1 MIKTQQIK
9 SSQVING
16 FRLVQNTEDLVVLE
30 VAVHNPL
37 EVALHPYLNTDWKYI
52 SVSKGVNNTLTIID
66 KDGKSKMYQI
76 NHFSSKD
83 RVKELPVQISKLRKK
98 VLETIFKYGIL
109 IEVPS
114 LELPKKLQIKQ
125 TSFGGAYTVEGAC
138 NVIVADKNTPFEKV
152 IETVESYLGIHVTK
166 TNKDSDIINGYSW
179 MVWYESIED
188 LKKSLNR
195 LETFL
200 ESFQI
205 YREGKTITLTRDE
218 LYDFHRLDGAVGGML
233 TLDSYKSMADSED
246 IPIIEELCKDEE
258 VCFSLDMDVQDKIFM
273 AHNIG
278 EIEAGVCEKYIDR
291 YRKEH
296 DLPVKSSTKHLD

>member
-1 MIKTQQIK
+1 MIKTQQLK
-9 SSQVING
+9 SNQVING

-30 VAVHNPL
+30 VAVHSPL
-37 EVALHPYLNTDWKYI
+37 EIALHPYLNTDWKYI
-52 SVSKGVNNTLTIID
+52 SVSKGINNTLTIID

-83 RVKELPVQISKLRKK
+83 RTKELPVQISKLRKK
-98 VLETIFKYGIL
+98 VLEAIFKYGIL

-114 LELPKKLQIKQ
+114 LELPEKLQIKQ

-138 NVIVADKNTPFEKV
+138 DVIVADKSTPFEKV
-152 IETVESYLGIHVTK
+152 VKKVESYLGIHVTE
-166 TNKDSDIINGYSW
+166 TNKNQDITNGYSW
-179 MVWYESIED
+179 TIRYESVENF
-188 LKKSLNR
+188 KKSLNR
-195 LETFL
+195 LETFP

-205 YREGKTITLTRDE
+205 YREGKVITLTRDE

-233 TLDSYKSMADSED
+233 TLDFYKSMADPED

-273 AHNIG
+273 TKDIG

-296 DLPVKSSTKHLD
+296 DSSIKRSME

>member
-1 MIKTQQIK
+1 MVKTQQLK
-9 SSQVING
+9 SNQVTNG

-30 VAVHNPL
+30 VAVHSPL
-37 EVALHPYLNTDWKYI
+37 EVALHPYLNTDWKYL

-83 RVKELPVQISKLRKK
+83 RTKELPVQISKLRKK

-114 LELPKKLQIKQ
+114 LELPEKLQIKQ
-125 TSFGGAYTVEGAC
+125 ISFGGAYTVAGAC
-138 NVIVADKNTPFEKV
+138 DVVVANESTPFEEV
-152 IETVESYLGIHVTK
+152 IKKVESYLGIHATE
-166 TNKDSDIINGYSW
+166 TNKNPDITNGYSW
-179 MVWYESIED
+179 MVRYESVED
-188 LKKSLNR
+188 FKKSLNR
-195 LETFL
+195 LETFP

-205 YREGKTITLTRDE
+205 YRDGKVITLTRDE
-218 LYDFHRLDGAVGGML
+218 LYDFHRLDGAVSGML
-233 TLDSYKSMADSED
+233 TLDFYKSMADSED

-273 AHNIG
+273 VNDIG
-278 EIEAGVCEKYIDR
+278 EIEAGVCEKYIDK

-296 DLPVKSSTKHLD
+296 DSPIKRSME

>member
-1 MIKTQQIK
+1 MKTQQIK

-30 VAVHNPL
+30 VAVCSPL
-37 EVALHPYLNTDWKYI
+37 EIALHPFLSTDWKYI
-52 SVSKGVNNTLTIID
+52 SISKGVKNTLTIID

-76 NHFSSKD
+76 NYFSSKD
-83 RVKELPVQISKLRKK
+83 SIKELP
-98 VLETIFKYGIL
+98 E
-109 IEVPS
+109 
-114 LELPKKLQIKQ
+114 KLQIKQ

-138 NVIVADKNTPFEKV
+138 DVIVADESTPFEEVVEK
-152 IETVESYLGIHVTK
+152 VESYLGIHVTEIK
-166 TNKDSDIINGYSW
+166 KDSDITNGYSW
-179 MVWYESIED
+179 VVCYESVED
-188 LKKSLNR
+188 FKKSLNR
-195 LETFL
+195 LETFP

-233 TLDSYKSMADSED
+233 TLDFYKSIADSED

-273 AHNIG
+273 ANDIG

-296 DLPVKSSTKHLD
+296 DLPVKRDFLD

>member
-9 SSQVING
+9 SSQAING

-30 VAVHNPL
+30 VAVHSPL

-83 RVKELPVQISKLRKK
+83 RTKELPVQISKLRKK

-188 LKKSLNR
+188 FKKSLNR
-195 LETFL
+195 LETFP

-291 YRKEH
+291 YRKKH
-296 DLPVKSSTKHLD
+296 GLPAKETQNI

>member
-30 VAVHNPL
+30 VAVHSPL

-83 RVKELPVQISKLRKK
+83 RTKELPVQISKLRKK

-109 IEVPS
+109 IEIPS
-114 LELPKKLQIKQ
+114 LELPEKLQIKQ

-138 NVIVADKNTPFEKV
+138 NVIVADKNTPFEKI

-166 TNKDSDIINGYSW
+166 TNKDSDITNGYSW

-188 LKKSLNR
+188 FKKSLNR
-195 LETFL
+195 LETFP

-205 YREGKTITLTRDE
+205 YREGKIITLTRDE

-233 TLDSYKSMADSED
+233 TLDSYKSIANPED

-273 AHNIG
+273 VHNIG

-296 DLPVKSSTKHLD
+296 DLPVKSSTKYLD

>member
-9 SSQVING
+9 SNQVING
-16 FRLVQNTEDLVVLE
+16 FRLVRNAEDLVVLE
-30 VAVHNPL
+30 VAVCSPL

-83 RVKELPVQISKLRKK
+83 RTKELPVQISKLRKK

-114 LELPKKLQIKQ
+114 LELPEKLQIKQ

-138 NVIVADKNTPFEKV
+138 NVIVADKSAPFEKV
-152 IETVESYLGIHVTK
+152 IEKVESYLGIHVTE
-166 TNKDSDIINGYSW
+166 TNKNPDITNGYSW
-179 MVWYESIED
+179 MVRYKSVED
-188 LKKSLNR
+188 FKKSLNR
-195 LETFL
+195 LETFP

-205 YREGKTITLTRDE
+205 YRDGKAITLTRDE

-233 TLDSYKSMADSED
+233 TLDSYRSMANPED
-246 IPIIEELCKDEE
+246 IPIIEELCKDED

-273 AHNIG
+273 VNNIG
-278 EIEAGVCEKYIDR
+278 EIEAGVCKKYINR

-296 DLPVKSSTKHLD
+296 DSPIKRSME

>member
-9 SSQVING
+9 SNQVING

-30 VAVHNPL
+30 IAVHSPL

-76 NHFSSKD
+76 NYFSSKD
-83 RVKELPVQISKLRKK
+83 RTKELPVQISKLRKK

-114 LELPKKLQIKQ
+114 LELPEKLQIKQ

-138 NVIVADKNTPFEKV
+138 DVIVADKSTPFEEVVKK
-152 IETVESYLGIHVTK
+152 VESYLRIHVTE
-166 TNKDSDIINGYSW
+166 TNKDLDITNGYSW
-179 MVWYESIED
+179 TVCYESVED
-188 LKKSLNR
+188 FKKSLNR
-195 LETFL
+195 LETFP

-233 TLDSYKSMADSED
+233 TLDSYKSVANPED
-246 IPIIEELCKDEE
+246 IPIIEELCKDED

-273 AHNIG
+273 TNNIG
-278 EIEAGVCEKYIDR
+278 GIEAGVCEKYIDR

-296 DLPVKSSTKHLD
+296 DSPIKRSME

>member
-30 VAVHNPL
+30 VAVHSPL

-83 RVKELPVQISKLRKK
+83 RIKELPVQISKLRKK

-114 LELPKKLQIKQ
+114 LELPEKLQIKQ

-188 LKKSLNR
+188 FKKSLNR
-195 LETFL
+195 LETFP

-273 AHNIG
+273 VNNIG
-278 EIEAGVCEKYIDR
+278 KIEAGVCEKYIDR
-291 YRKEH
+291 YRKKH
-296 DLPVKSSTKHLD
+296 GLPAKETQNI

>member
-1 MIKTQQIK
+1 MVKTQQIK
-9 SSQVING
+9 SSQIING

-30 VAVHNPL
+30 VAVYSSL
-37 EVALHPYLNTDWKYI
+37 EIALHPYLNTDWKYI
-52 SVSKGVNNTLTIID
+52 SISKGVNNTLTIID

-83 RVKELPVQISKLRKK
+83 RTKELPVQISKLRKK
-98 VLETIFKYGIL
+98 VLETILKYGIL

-114 LELPKKLQIKQ
+114 LELPEKLQIKQ

-138 NVIVADKNTPFEKV
+138 NVIVADKSTPFEKV
-152 IETVESYLGIHVTK
+152 IEKVESYLGIHVTK
-166 TNKDSDIINGYSW
+166 TNKDSDITNGYSW
-179 MVWYESIED
+179 MVCYESIEGF
-188 LKKSLNR
+188 KKSLNR
-195 LETFL
+195 LETFP

-205 YREGKTITLTRDE
+205 YRDGKTITLTRDE

-233 TLDSYKSMADSED
+233 TLDSYKSIANPED

-273 AHNIG
+273 VKDIG

-291 YRKEH
+291 YRKKH
-296 DLPVKSSTKHLD
+296 GLPAKETQNI

>member
-1 MIKTQQIK
+1 MAKAQQIK

-30 VAVHNPL
+30 VAVCSPL
-37 EVALHPYLNTDWKYI
+37 EIALHPFLSTDWKYI

-76 NHFSSKD
+76 NHFSAKGHHI
-83 RVKELPVQISKLRKK
+83 KELPVQISKLRKK
-98 VLETIFKYGIL
+98 VLEAIFKYGIL

-114 LELPKKLQIKQ
+114 LELPEKLQIKQ
-125 TSFGGAYTVEGAC
+125 TSFGGAYTVEGTS
-138 NVIVADKNTPFEKV
+138 NVIVADKNTSFEKV
-152 IETVESYLGIHVTK
+152 VKKVESYLGIHITE
-166 TNKDSDIINGYSW
+166 TNKDSDITNGYSW
-179 MVWYESIED
+179 TVCYESVED
-188 LKKSLNR
+188 FKKSLNR
-195 LETFL
+195 LETFP

-205 YREGKTITLTRDE
+205 YREGKIITLTRDE

-273 AHNIG
+273 ANDIG

-296 DLPVKSSTKHLD
+296 DLPVKRDFLD

>member
-1 MIKTQQIK
+1 MVKTQQIK
-9 SSQVING
+9 SSQIING

-30 VAVHNPL
+30 VAVYSPL

-52 SVSKGVNNTLTIID
+52 SVSKGINNTLTIVD
-66 KDGKSKMYQI
+66 KNGKSKMYQI

-83 RVKELPVQISKLRKK
+83 RIKELPVQISNLRKK
-98 VLETIFKYGIL
+98 VLEAIFKYGIL

-114 LELPKKLQIKQ
+114 LELPEKLQIKQ

-138 NVIVADKNTPFEKV
+138 NVIVADKSTPFEEVVKK
-152 IETVESYLGIHVTK
+152 VESYLGIHVTE
-166 TNKDSDIINGYSW
+166 TNKNPDITNGYSW
-179 MVWYESIED
+179 MVRYESVED
-188 LKKSLNR
+188 FKKSLNR
-195 LETFL
+195 LETFP

-233 TLDSYKSMADSED
+233 TLDSYKSVANPED
-246 IPIIEELCKDEE
+246 IPIIEELCKDED

-273 AHNIG
+273 VNNIG

-291 YRKEH
+291 YRKKH
-296 DLPVKSSTKHLD
+296 GLP

>member
-1 MIKTQQIK
+1 MVKTQQNK
-9 SSQVING
+9 SNQVING
-16 FRLVQNTEDLVVLE
+16 FHLIQNTEDLVILE
-30 VAVHNPL
+30 VAVHSPL
-37 EVALHPYLNTDWKYI
+37 EIALHPYLNTDWKYI

-66 KDGKSKMYQI
+66 KDGKSRMYQI
-76 NHFSSKD
+76 NHFSSKNHI
-83 RVKELPVQISKLRKK
+83 KELPVQISKLRKK

-114 LELPKKLQIKQ
+114 LELPEKLQIKQ

-138 NVIVADKNTPFEKV
+138 DVIVADKSTPFEKV
-152 IETVESYLGIHVTK
+152 VKKVESYLGIHVTEI
-166 TNKDSDIINGYSW
+166 NKNQDITNGYFWS
-179 MVWYESIED
+179 VCYESVENF
-188 LKKSLNR
+188 KKSLNR
-195 LETFL
+195 LETFP

-233 TLDSYKSMADSED
+233 TLDSYKSVANPED
-246 IPIIEELCKDEE
+246 IPIIEELCKDED

-273 AHNIG
+273 VNNIG

-291 YRKEH
+291 YRKKH
-296 DLPVKSSTKHLD
+296 GLP

>member
-1 MIKTQQIK
+1 MVKTQQIK

-30 VAVHNPL
+30 VAVHSPL

-114 LELPKKLQIKQ
+114 LELPEKLQIKQ

-166 TNKDSDIINGYSW
+166 TNKDSDITNGYSW

-188 LKKSLNR
+188 FKKSLNR
-195 LETFL
+195 LETFP

-205 YREGKTITLTRDE
+205 YRDGKTITLTRDE

-233 TLDSYKSMADSED
+233 TLDSYKSIANPED

-273 AHNIG
+273 VNNIG
-278 EIEAGVCEKYIDR
+278 EIEAGVCEKYIDK

-296 DLPVKSSTKHLD
+296 SKSLL

>member
-1 MIKTQQIK
+1 MAKTQQIK
-9 SSQVING
+9 SSQIING

-30 VAVHNPL
+30 VAVYSPL
-37 EVALHPYLNTDWKYI
+37 EVALHSYLNIDWKYI

-83 RVKELPVQISKLRKK
+83 HIKELPVQISKLRKK

-109 IEVPS
+109 IEVSS
-114 LELPKKLQIKQ
+114 LELPEKLQIKQ

-152 IETVESYLGIHVTK
+152 IEKVESYLGIHVTETK
-166 TNKDSDIINGYSW
+166 KDSDITNDYSW
-179 MVWYESIED
+179 TVCYESVED
-188 LKKSLNR
+188 FKKSLNR
-195 LETFL
+195 LETFP

-205 YREGKTITLTRDE
+205 YRDGKAITLTRDE
-218 LYDFHRLDGAVGGML
+218 LYDFRRLDGAMGGML
-233 TLDSYKSMADSED
+233 TLDSYKSMANPED
-246 IPIIEELCKDEE
+246 IPIIEELCKDED
-258 VCFSLDMDVQDKIFM
+258 VCFSLDMDIQDKIFM
-273 AHNIG
+273 VNNIC

-291 YRKEH
+291 YRKKH
-296 DLPVKSSTKHLD
+296 GLPAKEVQNI

>member
-1 MIKTQQIK
+1 MAKTQQIK
-9 SSQVING
+9 SNQVING

-30 VAVHNPL
+30 VAVYSPL
-37 EVALHPYLNTDWKYI
+37 EVALHPYLSTDWKYV

-83 RVKELPVQISKLRKK
+83 HIKELPVQISKLRKK
-98 VLETIFKYGIL
+98 ILEAIFKYGIL

-114 LELPKKLQIKQ
+114 LELPEKLQIKQ
-125 TSFGGAYTVEGAC
+125 TSFGGTYTIEGAC
-138 NVIVADKNTPFEKV
+138 NVIVADKSTPFEKV
-152 IETVESYLGIHVTK
+152 IEKVESYLGIHVTE
-166 TNKDSDIINGYSW
+166 TNKDSDITNGYSW
-179 MVWYESIED
+179 TVCYESVED
-188 LKKSLNR
+188 FKKSLNR
-195 LETFL
+195 LETFS

-205 YREGKTITLTRDE
+205 YREGKIITLTRDE

-233 TLDSYKSMADSED
+233 TLDSYKSIANPED
-246 IPIIEELCKDEE
+246 IPIIEELCKDED

-273 AHNIG
+273 VNNIS

-291 YRKEH
+291 YRKKH
-296 DLPVKSSTKHLD
+296 GLPVKEM

>member
-1 MIKTQQIK
+1 MVKTQQIK

-30 VAVHNPL
+30 VAVHSPL

-114 LELPKKLQIKQ
+114 LELPEKLQIKQ
-125 TSFGGAYTVEGAC
+125 VSFGGAYTVEGAC

-166 TNKDSDIINGYSW
+166 TNKDSDITNGYSW

-188 LKKSLNR
+188 FKKSLNR
-195 LETFL
+195 LETFP

-205 YREGKTITLTRDE
+205 YREGKIITLTRDE

-233 TLDSYKSMADSED
+233 TLDSYKSIANPED

-273 AHNIG
+273 VHNIG

-296 DLPVKSSTKHLD
+296 DLPVKSSTKYLD